1 MYYIKY
7 NTFNTGDK
15 MATTVTTRLPNELN
29 KELNKISKI
38 ENLDRSAVV
47 RRLLADSI
55 KKWNEYYAL
64 AMYKK
69 GVFSTEQA
77 ANFVGISL
85 WRFSDLLKKHKTPV
99 SYDIEEFEKD
109 VKAAK

>member
-1 MYYIKY
+1 
-7 NTFNTGDK
+7 
-15 MATTVTTRLPNELN
+15 MATTVTTRLPQELN

-38 ENLDRSAVV
+38 EKLDKSAVM

-55 KKWNEYYAL
+55 KEWNEHYAL

-77 ANFVGISL
+77 ANFIGISL
-85 WRFSDLLKKHKTPV
+85 WRFPDLLKKYKTPI
-99 SYDIEEFEKD
+99 SYDLEEFKKD
-109 VKAAK
+109 LKNIK

>member
-1 MYYIKY
+1 
-7 NTFNTGDK
+7 

-29 KELNKISKI
+29 NELNKISKI
-38 ENLDRSAVV
+38 ENLDKSAVM

-64 AMYKK
+64 AMYKN

-77 ANFVGISL
+77 SKFMGVSL
-85 WRFSDLLKKHKTPV
+85 WRFGDVLKNNKTPI
-99 SYDIEEFEKD
+99 SYDVEEFERDLKNI
-109 VKAAK
+109 KKIK